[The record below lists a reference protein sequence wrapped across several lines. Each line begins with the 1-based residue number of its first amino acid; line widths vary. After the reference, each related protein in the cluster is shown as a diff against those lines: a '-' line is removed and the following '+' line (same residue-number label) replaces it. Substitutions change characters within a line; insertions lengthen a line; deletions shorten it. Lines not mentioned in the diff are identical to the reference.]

1 MKIFDKMEQWEK
13 DIPLEFYG
21 TKQNAENAERAK
33 KIMTCAEAVRSS
45 CKNAVCKSRGPDNR
59 CLPDHSTVLSV
70 PNYTNI
76 LSREINRQMAMMFE
90 LADIVRISRSEVD
103 NSIRFMFT
111 VLKVW
116 EA

>member
-1 MKIFDKMEQWEK
+1 MKIFDKTEQWEK
-13 DIPLEFYG
+13 DMPEEFYG
-21 TKQNAENAERAK
+21 TKQNAGNAERAK
-33 KIMTCAEAVRSS
+33 KIVACAEAVRIY

-59 CLPDHSTVLSV
+59 CFPDHSTVLSV

-76 LSREINRQMAMMFE
+76 ISKEINRHMATMFE

>member
-33 KIMTCAEAVRSS
+33 KIMACAEAVRSS
-45 CKNAVCKSRGPDNR
+45 CKNAVCKSHGPDNR
-59 CLPDHSTVLSV
+59 CFPDHSTVLKL

-76 LSREINRQMAMMFE
+76 ISREINRHMAMMFE

>member
-1 MKIFDKMEQWEK
+1 MRIFKKMKEWEK
-13 DIPLEFYG
+13 DMPEEFYG

-33 KIMTCAEAVRSS
+33 KIMACAEAVRSS
-45 CKNAVCKSRGPDNR
+45 CKNAVCKSRDPYNR
-59 CLPDHSTVLSV
+59 YFPDHYTMLSV

-76 LSREINRQMAMMFE
+76 LRKEISRHMAMMFE

-116 EA
+116 EM

>member
-33 KIMTCAEAVRSS
+33 KIMACAEAVRSS

-59 CLPDHSTVLSV
+59 CFPDHSTVLSV

-76 LSREINRQMAMMFE
+76 ISREINRHMAMMFE
-90 LADIVRISRSEVD
+90 LADIVRISRREVD

>member
-33 KIMTCAEAVRSS
+33 KIVACAEAVRRS
-45 CKNAVCKSRGPDNR
+45 CENAVCKSRGPDNR

>member
-13 DIPLEFYG
+13 DIPMEFYG
-21 TKQNAENAERAK
+21 TKQNEGNAERAK
-33 KIMTCAEAVRSS
+33 KIMACAEAVRSS
-45 CKNAVCKSRGPDNR
+45 YKNAVCKSRDPYNR
-59 CLPDHSTVLSV
+59 YFPDHYTMLSV

-76 LSREINRQMAMMFE
+76 ISKEINRHMAMMFE